1 MDDELRARARAWAER
16 TCAEQRL
23 PLHVDDRQVLAQVV
37 ALLRPGHTET
47 TGRMGS
53 DVEVQAA

>member
-16 TCAEQRL
+16 TCAEQRV

-37 ALLRPGHTET
+37 ALLRPGHTAT
-47 TGRMGS
+47 SRGKGS
-53 DVEVQAA
+53 GVEMRAA

>member
-23 PLHVDDRQVLAQVV
+23 PLHVDDRHVLAQVM
-37 ALLRPGHTET
+37 ALLSPG
-47 TGRMGS
+47 RRAAS
-53 DVEVQAA
+53 SPLDPRVEVQAA

>member
-16 TCAEQRL
+16 TCAEQRV

-37 ALLRPGHTET
+37 ALLQRGNTAT
-47 TGRMGS
+47 SGRVLA
-53 DVEVQAA
+53 DVELQAA

>member
-16 TCAEQRL
+16 TCAEQRV

-37 ALLRPGHTET
+37 ALLRPGHTAT
-47 TGRMGS
+47 SGRVVA
-53 DVEVQAA
+53 DVEMRAA